1 MWDMLTERITR
12 LSISPSWQEIEET
25 RGKTM
30 NVSSDFT
37 KVVILLYQLTSQ
49 HSDCVNLTLANT
61 KPHQHA
67 HTNAHTSRA
76 PQAWHAGTAHY
87 YNAKLLVAKET

>member
-12 LSISPSWQEIEET
+12 LSISPSWQETEET

-37 KVVILLYQLTSQ
+37 KVVILLYQLTSK

-67 HTNAHTSRA
+67 HTQTHMHLALRKHGMLGRLITTMPS
-76 PQAWHAGTAHY
+76 Y
-87 YNAKLLVAKET
+87 